1 VLIKQLSSNFR
12 WFEILDG
19 FMTANEALHSV
30 KNSGQNSFVMKIDF
44 HKAFNSV
51 PRGSDVIY
59 GFLEE
64 VDFSNT

>member
-1 VLIKQLSSNFR
+1 
-12 WFEILDG
+12 
-19 FMTANEALHSV
+19 MTANEVVHSV
-30 KNSGQNSFVMKIDF
+30 KKSVQHSFVMKVDF